1 MNEGAMQE
9 RIVLC
14 RTPDEIQ
21 ALLERFHMV
30 LPSLKRG
37 KAFRAAM
44 AEKFFQHGKV
54 VFIPEDGRA
63 VGFAAFYCNDHVERK
78 DYLSMIAV
86 YPDMQG
92 KGCGKELLTYVE
104 HTAKD
109 CGMRTVWLEV
119 SKANGSARSFYRKNG
134 YVPVEMRPE
143 SMICAKK
150 LENASDEWTEDT
162 HDV

>member
-1 MNEGAMQE
+1 MQQWQKSSFSTE
-9 RIVLC
+9 RSFLY
-14 RTPDEIQ
+14 R
-21 ALLERFHMV
+21 
-30 LPSLKRG
+30 K
-37 KAFRAAM
+37 M
-44 AEKFFQHGKV
+44 AGQW
-54 VFIPEDGRA
+54 A
-63 VGFAAFYCNDHVERK
+63 CNDHVERK
-78 DYLSMIAV
+78 GYLSMIAV

-143 SMICAKK
+143 SMICAKM

>member
-1 MNEGAMQE
+1 
-9 RIVLC
+9 
-14 RTPDEIQ
+14 
-21 ALLERFHMV
+21 MV

-63 VGFAAFYCNDHVERK
+63 VGFAAFCCNDHVERK
-78 DYLSMIAV
+78 GYLSMIAV

-104 HTAKD
+104 HTAKIAG
-109 CGMRTVWLEV
+109 CVPYGWKFQRQTVRPGVFIEKRV
-119 SKANGSARSFYRKNG
+119 CSGGNAARKHDLRQ
-134 YVPVEMRPE
+134 
-143 SMICAKK
+143 K

>member
-1 MNEGAMQE
+1 
-9 RIVLC
+9 
-14 RTPDEIQ
+14 
-21 ALLERFHMV
+21 
-30 LPSLKRG
+30 
-37 KAFRAAM
+37 M

-54 VFIPEDGRA
+54 IFIPEDGRA

-78 DYLSMIAV
+78 GYLSMIAV